1 MGFDRGALNRSG
13 RWREWP
19 FGVVVAT
26 ALLGLYVV
34 AELDRF
40 RRGSVV
46 FAGAF
51 GLAALLRLIL
61 PTRVVGLLAVRSRVF
76 DIVAYGLLA
85 TGIAVLAIAV
95 PGDVPGG

>member
-1 MGFDRGALNRSG
+1 MGADPGPLNRSG
-13 RWREWP
+13 RLREWP

-26 ALLGLYVV
+26 ALVGLVVV

-51 GLAALLRLIL
+51 GLAGVLRLVL
-61 PTRVVGLLAVRSRVF
+61 PTRVAGLLAVRGRVF
-76 DIVAYGLLA
+76 DIVAYLA
-85 TGIAVLAIAV
+85 LAAGIAVLAIAV
-95 PGDVPGG
+95 PADVPGG

>member
-1 MGFDRGALNRSG
+1 MGPDRGALNRSG
-13 RWREWP
+13 RLREWP
-19 FGVVVAT
+19 FAVVVAT
-26 ALLGLYVV
+26 ALVGLFVV

-51 GLAALLRLIL
+51 GLAGLLRLLL

-76 DIVAYGLLA
+76 DLLA
-85 TGIAVLAIAV
+85 YSALAVGIAVLAIAI
-95 PGDVPGG
+95 PTDLPGG

>member
-1 MGFDRGALNRSG
+1 MGADRGALTRSG
-13 RWREWP
+13 RLREWP
-19 FGVVVAT
+19 FAVVVVVA
-26 ALLGLYVV
+26 LVGLFVV

-51 GLAALLRLIL
+51 GLAGVLRLVL

-76 DIVAYGLLA
+76 DIVAYVVLA
-85 TGIAVLAIAV
+85 VGIAGLAILV
-95 PGDVPGG
+95 PTDVPGG

>member
-1 MGFDRGALNRSG
+1 MGPDRGALNRSD
-13 RWREWP
+13 RLREWP
-19 FGVVVAT
+19 FAAVVAT
-26 ALLGLYVV
+26 ALVGLYVV

-51 GLAALLRLIL
+51 GLAGLLRLLL
-61 PTRVVGLLAVRSRVF
+61 PTRVVGLLAVRGRLF

-85 TGIAVLAIAV
+85 VGIAVLAIAV
-95 PGDVPGG
+95 PADVPGG